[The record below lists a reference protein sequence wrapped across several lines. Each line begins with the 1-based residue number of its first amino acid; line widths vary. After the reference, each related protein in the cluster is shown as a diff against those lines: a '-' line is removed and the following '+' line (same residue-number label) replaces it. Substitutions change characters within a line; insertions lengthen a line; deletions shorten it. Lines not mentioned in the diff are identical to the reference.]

1 MPNKENTVELRN
13 IAPNQKIVIKIAN
26 WTHQTTVQEYACVVA
41 DDRKAESVAQAL
53 QSLDDGLNDTINL
66 AGVSGW
72 WNGIDTTVDLV

>member
-1 MPNKENTVELRN
+1 VELRN

-26 WTHQTTVQEYACVVA
+26 WTHQTTVQEYARVVA

>member
-1 MPNKENTVELRN
+1 MELRN

-26 WTHQTTVQEYACVVA
+26 WTHQTTVQEYARDVA